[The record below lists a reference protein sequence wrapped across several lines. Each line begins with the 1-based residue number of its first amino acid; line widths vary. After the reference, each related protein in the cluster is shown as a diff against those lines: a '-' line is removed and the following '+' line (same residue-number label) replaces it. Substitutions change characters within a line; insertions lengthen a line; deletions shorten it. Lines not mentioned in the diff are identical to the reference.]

1 MAEMVNKLVSIGH
14 CILPAYLLQLSHNND
29 KTHRNCNNKIAH
41 IMNGQLSQGNNM
53 NSFKH
58 LAIGLALSASTS
70 FLTHSAL
77 ASSPAALT
85 SEVNAQIT
93 DAITAPKSQDLRD
106 VIVVGNNWDGTIDI
120 YDPHTHQRIKKLNA
134 VPDKAERL
142 EELDSSFKRMVMST
156 LIKEVI
162 GEGNYQMVDDMFPSN
177 DGRHLFISRP
187 SFADVVALDVNTGEI
202 SWRTP
207 VEGYRSDHSAISPD
221 GKTFLVSA
229 STARKVH
236 AIDTATGKI
245 IAEFPSGDQ
254 PHENTYSKDGKLI
267 YHASIGKVYVPFTSS
282 WLDWLK
288 GERVFQIVD
297 AETYE
302 VLQRVDMGEKLEEFG
317 FPWVDSAVRP
327 MAVAPDG
334 KFVYLQ
340 VSFYHGFFEYD
351 VEQQKVTRRLEL
363 PVPKE
368 IAEMSTRNYQLNSAH
383 HGLAMNSE
391 GTKLCVAGTMSGY
404 AAIVDR
410 ATFEYKTIQLSDT
423 PLGAKPYW
431 STESHDG
438 KYCYVSVSQQDRVSV
453 ISFEEAKEI
462 ASFPV
467 GDHPQRIRTGQLL
480 LK

>member
-1 MAEMVNKLVSIGH
+1 
-14 CILPAYLLQLSHNND
+14 
-29 KTHRNCNNKIAH
+29 
-41 IMNGQLSQGNNM
+41 M
-53 NSFKH
+53 NSIKTLALGIMLSAGTS
-58 LAIGLALSASTS
+58 LAIN
-70 FLTHSAL
+70 SAL
-77 ASSPAALT
+77 ANSPA
-85 SEVNAQIT
+85 VNPQIT
-93 DAITAPKSQDLRD
+93 DAVTQTNTTDLRD

-134 VPDKAERL
+134 VPDKEERL
-142 EELDSSFKRMVMST
+142 EELSSTFKRNVMST

-162 GEGNYQMVDDMFPSN
+162 GEGHHQMVDDMFPSN

-187 SFADVVALDVNTGEI
+187 SFADVVALDVNSGEI
-202 SWRTP
+202 IWRTP
-207 VEGYRSDHSAISPD
+207 VEGFRSDHSAISPD

-236 AIDTATGKI
+236 AIDTSTGKI

-254 PHENTYSKDGKLI
+254 PHENTYSKDGQRI
-267 YHASIGKVYVPFTSS
+267 FHASIGKVYVPFTSS

-288 GERVFQIVD
+288 GERIFQVVD
-297 AETYE
+297 ANTYE

-340 VSFYHGFFEYD
+340 VSFFHGFFEYD
-351 VEQQKVTRRLEL
+351 VEQQKITRKMDL
-363 PVPKE
+363 PVPQE
-368 IAEMSTRNYQLNSAH
+368 IAEMSLRNYQLNSAH

-391 GTKLCVAGTMSGY
+391 GTKLCVAATMSGY

-410 ATFEYKTIQLSDT
+410 ETFDYKTIQLSDT

-431 STESHDG
+431 STESADG
-438 KYCYVSVSQQDRVSV
+438 KYCYVSVSEQDRVSV
-453 ISFEEAKEI
+453 ISFEEAKEVV
-462 ASFPV
+462 SFPV
-467 GDHPQRIRTGQLL
+467 GDHPQRIRTGKLL
-480 LK
+480 IK